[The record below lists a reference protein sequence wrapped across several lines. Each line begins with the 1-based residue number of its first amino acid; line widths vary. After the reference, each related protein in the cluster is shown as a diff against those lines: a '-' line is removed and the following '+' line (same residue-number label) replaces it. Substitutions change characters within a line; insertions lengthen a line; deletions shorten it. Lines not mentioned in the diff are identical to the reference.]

1 MTRWNKRLK
10 EAARSLEQLKREITE
25 KKMTAALS
33 TYLQMKNLELEHS
46 KMTVKMT
53 HVHKVNNLNMLETT
67 NWDNIM
73 KLSGEIIQ
81 DDFLLLR
88 SMSEIGGNMNKKYQM
103 LSKLLQGQR
112 SVKFVDD
119 EPSHATS
126 STNPEIAD
134 VLHLAS
140 NDELLTTPNKKRG
153 SEDDDEE
160 MLENDPK
167 KSKTVVED
175 FQFLRPAALK
185 SINFDS
191 MHSMNSISSVKNE
204 YDLNTT
210 FDLNGHAVN
219 ETVILSERANKATT
233 SSSMSSMSS
242 GRGL

>member
-1 MTRWNKRLK
+1 MTG
-10 EAARSLEQLKREITE
+10 
-25 KKMTAALS
+25 ALS
-33 TYLQMKNLELEHS
+33 SYLQKKDLELEHS
-46 KMTVKMT
+46 KMTVKTT
-53 HVHKVNNLNMLETT
+53 HVLKVNNLYMLESK

-73 KLSGEIIQ
+73 QLSGEIIQ
-81 DDFLLLR
+81 DNFLLLR
-88 SMSEIGGNMNKKYQM
+88 SMGEIAGNMNKKYQT

-119 EPSHATS
+119 EPSHA
-126 STNPEIAD
+126 NHVPEIAD

-153 SEDDDEE
+153 AEDDDEE

-191 MHSMNSISSVKNE
+191 MHSMNSINSVKNE

-210 FDLNGHAVN
+210 FDLTGHAVN
-219 ETVILSERANKATT
+219 ETEIHSERANKATT